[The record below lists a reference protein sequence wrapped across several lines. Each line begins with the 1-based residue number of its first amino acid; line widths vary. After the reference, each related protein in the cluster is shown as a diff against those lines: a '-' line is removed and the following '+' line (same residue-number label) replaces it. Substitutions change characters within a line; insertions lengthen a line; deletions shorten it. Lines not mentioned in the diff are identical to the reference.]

1 MKSTLTNSEL
11 VKNALKAKSFKKE
24 GEIYFSSSST
34 TKIKAHDGEVA
45 SFSFADTSG
54 LGARVVS
61 GKKMGLSFTG
71 KVNGESIQY
80 CFDTARENAQYIPDD
95 EGYAIYESSEE
106 KTYNQFKS
114 DDLDK
119 VTVDQ
124 KKQLALDIEKFAKEH
139 DKRIINVPEAMYC
152 DVANE
157 RIIANSYGLFKSEES
172 SLCYAYAYLMASD
185 GKDTSVGMYFQG
197 ERNFKDLDP
206 KKIATMAA
214 EDALEKLGAEEI
226 ESGTYPVVFSSF
238 TASSLLG
245 AFINSG
251 GSAFF
256 GENLQKGRSKLEGKL
271 GESIA
276 ASHVNII
283 DDPKIFSLGTA
294 SFDDEGVD
302 ASKRYL
308 VENGVFK
315 TVLHNIYSGKR
326 GNSESTGNGSRGYSS
341 SLSTKLFSPYLEK
354 SDKCEAIL
362 FEEADKGIY
371 ITDVEGLHAGLDQ
384 ISGDFSV
391 GAKGFLI
398 ENGKK
403 GKAVTNITVAGNFF
417 DLLKDIISVAD
428 NNRFNDYAEFSSPSI
443 FVKSLSV
450 SGK

>member
-1 MKSTLTNSEL
+1 MANSNSEL
-11 VKNALKAKSFKKE
+11 VKKALQNKSFSDA

-45 SFSFADTSG
+45 SFSYADTSG

-61 GKKMGLSFTG
+61 GNKMGLSFTE
-71 KVNGESIQY
+71 KVNEESISS
-80 CFDTARENAQYIPDD
+80 CFNTAKENSQYIPDD
-95 EGYAIYESSEE
+95 EGYAIFESNEIKSFDR
-106 KTYNQFKS
+106 FKS
-114 DDLDK
+114 DDLHN
-119 VTVDQ
+119 VTVEQ
-124 KKQLALDIEKFAKEH
+124 KKELAVSIEKFAKAYDE
-139 DKRIINVPEAMYC
+139 RIINVPEAMYC

-157 RIIANSYGLFKSEES
+157 RIIANSFGLFKSEES

-185 GKDTSVGMYFQG
+185 GKETSVGMYFQG

-206 KKIATMAA
+206 EKIARLAA

-226 ESGTYPVVFSSF
+226 ESGSYPVIFSSF
-238 TASSLLG
+238 TASSLFG

-256 GENLQKGRSKLEGKL
+256 GENIQKGRSKLDGKL
-271 GESIA
+271 GETIA
-276 ASHVNII
+276 APHINII
-283 DDPKIFSLGTA
+283 DDPAIFSLGTA
-294 SFDDEGVD
+294 AFDDEGID
-302 ASKRYL
+302 ASKHYL
-308 VENGVFK
+308 IENGVFK

-326 GNSESTGNGSRGYSS
+326 GKSASTGNGSRGYSS
-341 SLSTKLFSPYLEK
+341 SLSTKLFTPYLEK
-354 SDKCEAIL
+354 SDRNEASL

-398 ENGKK
+398 ENGKR

-417 DLLKDIISVAD
+417 DLLKDIIAVAD
-428 NNRFNDYAEFSSPSI
+428 NSRFNDYAEFSSPSI
-443 FVKSLSV
+443 YVKSLSV

>member
-1 MKSTLTNSEL
+1 MSTNNSEL
-11 VKNALKAKSFKKE
+11 VKKALQNKSFSE
-24 GEIYFSSSST
+24 PGEIYFSSSST
-34 TKIKAHDGEVA
+34 TTIKAHDGEVA
-45 SFSFADTSG
+45 SFSYADTSG

-61 GKKMGLSFTG
+61 GNKMGLSFTE
-71 KVNGESIQY
+71 KVNEESVAS
-80 CFDTARENAQYIPDD
+80 CFETARENAQFIPDD
-95 EGYAIYESSEE
+95 EGYAIYESDEVKS
-106 KTYNQFKS
+106 YNKFKS
-114 DDLDK
+114 DDLHN

-124 KKQLALDIEKFAKEH
+124 KKELAMNIEKFAKEY

-206 KKIATMAA
+206 KKIGRLAA

-226 ESGTYPVVFSSF
+226 ESGSYPVVFSSF
-238 TASSLLG
+238 TASSVLG

-256 GENLQKGRSKLEGKL
+256 GENLQKGRSKLDGKL
-271 GESIA
+271 GEVIA

-283 DDPKIFSLGTA
+283 DDPAIFSLGTA
-294 SFDDEGVD
+294 AFDDEGID
-302 ASKRYL
+302 ASKHYL
-308 VENGVFK
+308 IENGVFK

-326 GNSESTGNGSRGYSS
+326 GKGKSTGNGSRGYSS
-341 SLSTKLFSPYLEK
+341 SLSTKLFTPYLEK
-354 SDKCEAIL
+354 SDRSEASL
-362 FEEADKGIY
+362 FEEVGKGIY

-417 DLLKDIISVAD
+417 DLLKGIVAVAD

-443 FVKSLSV
+443 YVKSLSV

>member
-1 MKSTLTNSEL
+1 MGTSNSEL
-11 VKNALKAKSFKKE
+11 VKKALQNKSFSE
-24 GEIYFSSSST
+24 AGEIYFSSSST

-45 SFSFADTSG
+45 SFSYADTSG

-61 GKKMGLSFTG
+61 GNKMGLSFTE
-71 KVNGESIQY
+71 KVNEESIAS
-80 CFDTARENAQYIPDD
+80 CFNTAKENSQFIPED
-95 EGYAIYESSEE
+95 EGYAIYESAE
-106 KTYNQFKS
+106 KKSCNQFKS
-114 DDLDK
+114 DDLHK
-119 VTVDQ
+119 VTVEQ
-124 KKQLALDIEKFAKEH
+124 KKELALNIEKFAKQYDE
-139 DKRIINVPEAMYC
+139 RIINVPEAMYC

-157 RIIANSYGLFKSEES
+157 RIIANSFGLFKSEES

-197 ERNFKDLDP
+197 EKNFKDLDP
-206 KKIATMAA
+206 EKIARLAA

-226 ESGTYPVVFSSF
+226 ESGSYPVVFSSF
-238 TASSLLG
+238 TASSILG

-256 GENLQKGRSKLEGKL
+256 GENLQKGRSKLDGKL
-271 GESIA
+271 GEVIA
-276 ASHVNII
+276 ASFVNII
-283 DDPKIFSLGTA
+283 DDPSVYSLGTA
-294 SFDDEGVD
+294 SFDDEGID
-302 ASKRYL
+302 ASKHYL
-308 VENGVFK
+308 IEKGVFK

-326 GNSESTGNGSRGYSS
+326 GKEKSTGNGSRGYSS
-341 SLSTKLFSPYLEK
+341 SLSTKLFTPYLEK
-354 SDKCEAIL
+354 SDRSEVSLFDEAGR
-362 FEEADKGIY
+362 GIY

-417 DLLKDIISVAD
+417 DLLKDIVAVAD

-443 FVKSLSV
+443 YVKSLSV